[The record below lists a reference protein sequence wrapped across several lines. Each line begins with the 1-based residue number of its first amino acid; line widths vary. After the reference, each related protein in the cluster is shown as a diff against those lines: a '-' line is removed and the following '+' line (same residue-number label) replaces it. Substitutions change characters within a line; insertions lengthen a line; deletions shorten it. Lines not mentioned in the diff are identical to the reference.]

1 MNIKTLVKAS
11 MVAMALS
18 AASAYSAT
26 VRVNVDGA
34 EWAVTTLNTTFEES
48 SVLLRSQTWWRPASW
63 RFPQRDIGRE
73 RAIKFSAAVNTGL
86 GMYPNSATNTL
97 EGPLFAF
104 TIDGLAQEADVYR
117 YTVPPSAPVQSYH
130 WQDEVRPYAYAI
142 KISAVPLPAGGVL
155 ILTGLAGFAALRRR
169 RKCHTK
175 VPSKTATGAI

>member
-18 AASAYSAT
+18 AASAYAAT

-34 EWAVTTLNTTFEES
+34 EWAVTTLDTTFEES
-48 SVLLRSQTWWRPASW
+48 SVLLRSQTWWRPEFQIA
-63 RFPQRDIGRE
+63 RD

-169 RKCHTK
+169 RKCHRK